1 MTTSSARFGILKN
14 PWVIG
19 ALVVVIAGA
28 GYGIYQSRIAATTS
42 STAKSTTVTVTRGDL
57 TTTLSGS
64 SNIAA
69 NNAVTLNFQSSGVV
83 KDVLVAVG
91 DPVKKGQ
98 ILATLDDRELTYA
111 ADSAKAARDSATA
124 KLDQLT
130 KGTGRETELSSAQ
143 ASVRSAEK
151 QLASAQEKL
160 AALQNPSPDKLSAQ
174 RLKVDQARTN
184 LQTTRDNAS
193 ATKTKA
199 QIDLTKASET
209 LVQMQSKF
217 NVARYNWEY
226 VLANDRDPNGARGTI
241 SDVSKN
247 NYRDAFVTAESNLR
261 NAEQS
266 VTAAQV
272 TLDNAKSAEI
282 ANVAQAEATL
292 ADAELQLRTLQNPTA
307 SDITA
312 AEASVEQANAS
323 LEQARTSLDKIV
335 TPGTASDI
343 LMQQAAVTQAE
354 SSYQQALL
362 RLENTTLIAP
372 FDGTVSSV
380 NAVTGQASAGA
391 NVGLIDRTPLHIDLK
406 LGETDVVNIKL
417 DQKVDIVVDA
427 LPDWKATGAVTSIA
441 PAADSSSGVVAYT
454 ARIDFT
460 DDDPRVLVGMTATV
474 DTITAQRTGVLL
486 IPNSSILPKGTGRV
500 VQVKNAD
507 GSTAEIDITI
517 GLSDGLQT
525 EVLTGLTE
533 GQQIVAAPTGR
544 VTTSSGPAFGRP

>member
-1 MTTSSARFGILKN
+1 MTTSPSRFGFLKN

-19 ALVVVIAGA
+19 ILVVAVAGIAFA
-28 GYGIYQSRIAATTS
+28 IYRSRTTS
-42 STAKSTTVTVTRGDL
+42 TTATKSTTVTVSRGNL

-69 NNAVTLNFQSSGVV
+69 NNAVTLNFQTSGVV

-91 DPVKKGQ
+91 EPVKKGQ
-98 ILATLDDRELTYA
+98 ILAKLDDRELTYA
-111 ADSAKAARDSATA
+111 LESAKAALESATA
-124 KLDQLT
+124 KLTQLT
-130 KGTGRETELSSAQ
+130 TGTGRATDLASAQ
-143 ASVRSAEK
+143 AAVRSAEK

-160 AALQNPSPDKLSAQ
+160 EALRNPSADKLSAQ
-174 RLKVDQARTN
+174 RLKVEQARTN

-199 QIDLTKASET
+199 EIDLTKASET

-226 VLANDRDPNGARGTI
+226 VQANNRDPNGARGTI
-241 SDVSKN
+241 SDISKN

-272 TLDNAKSAEI
+272 TLDNAKAAEI
-282 ANVAQAEATL
+282 SNVQQAEATL
-292 ADAELQLRTLQNPTA
+292 ADAELQLKTFQNPSA
-307 SDITA
+307 ADITA
-312 AEASVEQANAS
+312 AEASVEQNQAS
-323 LEQARTSLDKIV
+323 LEQARASLDKIV
-335 TPGTASDI
+335 SPGTATDI

-354 SSYQQALL
+354 SSYKQAQL
-362 RLENTTLIAP
+362 RLEQAAIIAP
-372 FDGTVSSV
+372 FDGAVSSV
-380 NAVTGQASAGA
+380 SAVTGQMSTGASIGM
-391 NVGLIDRTPLHIDLK
+391 IDRTPLHIDLK
-406 LGETDVVNIKL
+406 LGETDIVNIKL
-417 DQKVDIVVDA
+417 NQPVDILVDA
-427 LPDWKATGAVTSIA
+427 LPDWKSAGTVTGIA

-460 DDDPRVLVGMTATV
+460 DDDPRVLVGMTATI
-474 DTITAQRTGVLL
+474 DTITAQRDNVLL
-486 IPNSSILPKGTGRV
+486 IPNSAILPKGTGRV
-500 VQVKNAD
+500 VQVKNTD
-507 GSTAEIDITI
+507 GTTTEIDITI
-517 GLSDGLQT
+517 GLSDGVQT

-544 VTTSSGPAFGRP
+544 LTSSSGPSFGRP